1 MTEFKLSK
9 IKSPTDAPSF
19 CEASADELRVLIA
32 LLESSGETLS
42 YAKLAKRAA
51 VSEAR
56 ARSATVLWRAEGIIG
71 DSQDA
76 PIEDNVRDEFNTRF
90 SSDMY
95 DESSKETARVVRDG
109 ELAELLE
116 ECATLMG
123 KAALSTEEVK
133 KITSIY
139 SQLALS
145 VEFILTLAMHIAEHG
160 DLTAVRLA
168 KKAES
173 LVNSGVDNIEALGI
187 WIEDRGSESDVDM
200 EFRRLFGIWNRKL
213 SPSNREYFRK
223 WSEDYAYGTPV
234 VSLAYDLVSISSG
247 KLSFTK
253 MDKIITDWH
262 ENGAKTL
269 EECEA
274 RYMEFRRTLA
284 EESEKKRETL
294 AEKTSSRRPKKE
306 KPRYGDFD
314 AEEAFKLALS
324 RSFFDEDGGKE
335 N

>member
-56 ARSATVLWRAEGIIG
+56 ARSATELWRAEGIIG

-109 ELAELLE
+109 ELAELIE

-223 WSEDYAYGTPV
+223 WSEDYGYSTEIVGEAYN
-234 VSLAYDLVSISSG
+234 IWSSNDATG
-247 KLSFTK
+247 KLNLKYIDT
-253 MDKIITDWH
+253 ILTRWH
-262 ENGAKTL
+262 ECGCKTVA
-269 EECEA
+269 ECKAQNE
-274 RYMEFRRTLA
+274 RDRGEKG
-284 EESEKKRETL
+284 EKKG
-294 AEKTSSRRPKKE
+294 EKAGRRKTEKKPE
-306 KPRYGDFD
+306 FIDFD
-314 AEEAFKLALS
+314 VDAAFKRALE
-324 RSFFDEDGGKE
+324 RSYGSSE
-335 N
+335 NDN